1 MKKAILLS
9 GLMLGILGISYSQ
22 SSIEFIPMGGYT
34 FPEKLSF
41 DQSFGRIGDAIN
53 VGGSFQFNF
62 NRHFGLE
69 LMYNRVD
76 ATAKMYDYGSSL
88 NQAPVYQTQA
98 GINYIMLGPV
108 STAQVPGSPVHL
120 FFGALL
126 GAAIYT
132 PGPADIS
139 YSNAAFAWGLQ
150 TGANIYITRRLGLRI
165 SGRLLSGA
173 APHHG
178 SGYYFGRFGENHGGY
193 FSNPPIYQLGFN
205 AGLVIGLGQ
214 ALPEYKPAE
223 RNPRRRLAP
232 RSRRYYYY

>member
-1 MKKAILLS
+1 MKKTILLT
-9 GLMLGILGISYSQ
+9 GLMLGILGISFSQ

-34 FPEKLSF
+34 FPEKLNF
-41 DQSFGRIGDAIN
+41 DQSYGRIGDAFN

-76 ATAKMYDYGSSL
+76 ATAKMYDYG
-88 NQAPVYQTQA
+88 NPVNRPPFYQTQT

-132 PGPADIS
+132 PGPDDLS
-139 YSNAAFAWGLQ
+139 SNVGFAWGLQ
-150 TGANIYITRRLGLRI
+150 TGANIYFTRRLGLRI

-173 APHHG
+173 APNHG
-178 SGYYFGRFGENHGGY
+178 SGYYFGSFGESHGGF
-193 FSNPPIYQLGFN
+193 FSNPSIYQLGFN

-214 ALPEYKPAE
+214 ALPEYKRAE
-223 RNPRRRLAP
+223 RTPHRRPASHP
-232 RSRRYYYY
+232 RRYYYY